1 METVSS
7 RDIAPYEPFICE
19 RLTREITLAD
29 PSRLLAA
36 QSPLSTSTQPALSS
50 LLQEAATTIQFH
62 AKWFTP
68 TGLTTLLQTALGIAS
83 RSSSTADLY
92 AALNLIDTIGTY
104 SVLPTLPPA
113 VSFISYCYY
122 QGTRSNRHRR
132 LTQYAWS
139 VALHILESHLGGQF
153 GGALL
158 DTITDDDLLRSKFKL
173 AACVG
178 ALMITTDKL
187 LSKDEDEDANQQPSM
202 HQPTMHPTQLLH
214 GMRKAVAVETNH
226 ILSEQV
232 TIMLASMLQSDS
244 ITAEIEVDGSWDQ
257 WIDLLERCIQGT
269 GDRAALDRLFN
280 GLQKSVS
287 KFEARHQ
294 PRLAELFVEARRPL
308 PEELSSQ
315 LLVPW
320 QRALIL
326 QEDTVWTTGFRSV
339 LGKLCDSTFYL
350 KELDAFIDTSVSAF
364 FQTENFV
371 SRRDFVFTLR
381 TLILDPGTAQPVID
395 ILAKGI
401 VKIFMYKTQKEK
413 WEAQRNWLFPILCE
427 IAEYNLEATQLLLR
441 IRADE
446 AGEGYLE
453 PIATQDSHLTK
464 PIRESNSSNSSSL
477 YGLTSLS
484 FDSWVDVIRDTIIG
498 KCMRW
503 DVYNAHLVLLA
514 DQIRNHALWRERYSH
529 ISILCHYLCDTLKQE
544 DFIEPPK
551 ETGLGKSYVIEKLL
565 QILTAM
571 ISYHSQLS
579 RQTVKTAIVTIINVA
594 GSREH
599 TVSIHCVHA
608 LSICC
613 FELPELMAGYM
624 EVIISKMTRMVT
636 QRNLALYVLEF
647 LASLSRFS
655 NLQNRLRRD
664 DFKRIFG
671 VCHSYLSSIRSSTA
685 LERKRTPTS
694 EQSAGRSSSSSEDMA
709 PYVYALTHHVITF
722 WYMALKRDDRHGLKE
737 YITSCLRYT
746 DIDGKEHIEDQGL
759 VTIDLMDRVDA
770 EEGIT
775 APSEKVFDESDG
787 RIITR
792 HRMTGLLLITTETSL
807 RTGKTIVT
815 IRRPSGTAQRTIS
828 THRRHDS
835 ALAAGIEDRTASV
848 TVESDLQDYITVFP
862 DDITGRTYG
871 KVAIPRPS
879 SALGSIEILSL
890 PEEDAS
896 VARAIHYFDFTPAL
910 DTHKAGIIYVGEEQ
924 TSEDEILLN
933 QSGSPD
939 YREFLE
945 DMGSVRRLKGATFN
959 TQGLD
964 RADDN
969 DGAYTI
975 VWNNEVTELVYHVT
989 TLMPSD
995 AHDDKQT
1002 VINKKRHI
1010 GNDYVNI
1017 VFNNSGRPFRFDTFP
1032 SAFNRVYVVISPS
1045 ERTSFVQAREITA
1058 AKDKKARFYNVHV
1071 LTRAGYPNL
1080 SSAGEVKVVSGACLG
1095 GYVRNLALNACVF
1108 SKMWEAGG
1116 EGEYPSSWRQRLQMI
1131 RRLYEQHRPK
1141 WAHE

>member
-1 METVSS
+1 MEPTSR
-7 RDIAPYEPFICE
+7 RDIVPYEPFVCE
-19 RLTREITLAD
+19 RLTREIVLCD
-29 PSRLLAA
+29 PTRLLTA
-36 QSPLSTSTQPALSS
+36 QSPPSTSAQPALSS
-50 LLQEAATTIQFH
+50 VLQEASSTIQFH

-68 TGLTTLLQTALGIAS
+68 AGLTNLLQTALGVAS
-83 RSSSTADLY
+83 RSSSTAVLY

-104 SVLPTLPPA
+104 SVLPTLSPA

-139 VALHILESHLGGQF
+139 IALHILESHLGGQF
-153 GGALL
+153 TGALL
-158 DTITDDDLLRSKFKL
+158 DTITDDDILRSKYKL
-173 AACVG
+173 GACVG
-178 ALMITTDKL
+178 ALMVTTDKL
-187 LSKDEDEDANQQPSM
+187 LSIGEDETPSSTM

-214 GMRKAVAVETNH
+214 GMRQAVAVETND

-232 TIMLASMLQSDS
+232 TVMLASMLQSDFV
-244 ITAEIEVDGSWDQ
+244 TAEIEADGGWDL
-257 WIDLLERCIQGT
+257 WIDLLERCIQGS
-269 GDRAALDRLFN
+269 GDRAALNRLFN
-280 GLQKSVS
+280 GLQQRVS
-287 KFEARHQ
+287 KFESRHQ
-294 PRLAELFVEARRPL
+294 PRIAQLFVEARRPL

-315 LLVPW
+315 FLVPW
-320 QRALIL
+320 RQALIME
-326 QEDTVWTTGFRSV
+326 EDTVWTTGFRSV

-350 KELDAFIDTSVSAF
+350 KELDAFIDTSVTAF

-371 SRRDFVFTLR
+371 SRRDFVYTLR
-381 TLILDPGTAQPVID
+381 TLIVDPGTAQPVID

-413 WEAQRNWLFPILCE
+413 WEAQRNWLFPKLCE
-427 IAEYNLEATQLLLR
+427 IAEYSLEATHLLLR

-453 PIATQDSHLTK
+453 PITTQDSHLTNT
-464 PIRESNSSNSSSL
+464 IRDSKSSSL

-484 FDSWVDVIRDTIIG
+484 FESWVDVIRDTIIG
-498 KCMRW
+498 KCLRW
-503 DVYNAHLVLLA
+503 DVYNAHLVSLA

-529 ISILCHYLCDTLKQE
+529 ISILCSYLCDTLKQE

-571 ISYHSQLS
+571 ISYHNQLP
-579 RQTVKTAIVTIINVA
+579 RQIIKTAIVTIINVA

-624 EVIISKMTRMVT
+624 DAIIGKMTRMVT

-647 LASLSRFS
+647 LASLSRFP

-775 APSEKVFDESDG
+775 APSEKVFDENDG

-835 ALAAGIEDRTASV
+835 ALASGTEDRTASV

-879 SALGSIEILSL
+879 SALGSVEILSL
-890 PEEDAS
+890 PEEDPS
-896 VARAIHYFDFTPAL
+896 VARAIHYFDFVPAL

-939 YREFLE
+939 YREFLD

-969 DGAYTI
+969 DGAYTV

-989 TLMPSD
+989 TLMASD
-995 AHDDKQT
+995 PHDDKLT
-1002 VINKKRHI
+1002 VVNKKRHI

-1116 EGEYPSSWRQRLQMI
+1116 EGEYPSSWRQRLHMI
-1131 RRLYEQHRPK
+1131 RQLEEKHRPR
-1141 WAHE
+1141 WAGE